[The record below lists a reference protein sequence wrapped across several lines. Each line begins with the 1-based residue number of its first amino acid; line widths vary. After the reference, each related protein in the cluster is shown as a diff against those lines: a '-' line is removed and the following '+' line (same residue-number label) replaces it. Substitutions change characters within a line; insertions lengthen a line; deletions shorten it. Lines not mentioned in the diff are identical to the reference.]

1 MSLLDS
7 IQNAVHKVLPEKK
20 GIPLA
25 SSGGIGNGHAP
36 FEDDVRANSSF
47 VFVFSWLCG
56 FALSLCASPPV
67 HASDAVPGSRE
78 QEWAQDMKFNLSL
91 RKEPT

>member
-36 FEDDVRANSSF
+36 FEDDVRATLF
-47 VFVFSWLCG
+47 IFVFSSSRGSPFPCALRRLCMHRTQCRG
-56 FALSLCASPPV
+56 AVSRRV
-67 HASDAVPGSRE
+67 HRI
-78 QEWAQDMKFNLSL
+78 
-91 RKEPT
+91 